1 MSDAVLPDLPRA
13 RSRQA
18 RPLPRFWCYLWLL
31 LLNLF
36 TLERLPMAQSET
48 STGASLRLEQPV
60 NLNALDWLSLSLMVV
75 GGINWGLIGALDL
88 DLVAILL
95 GPGTMASRIVYMLV
109 GLGAVYGVI
118 LMTRLGRSATR

>member
-18 RPLPRFWCYLWLL
+18 RPLPRFGCYLWLL

-118 LMTRLGRSATR
+118 LMARLGRSATR